1 MHIDIFRAFNH
12 ILATRSIGNRVLEIG
27 AMPNPTSL
35 LNLPALSQVP
45 ELLGINMEE
54 QGHYQNQNPKAQ
66 AHNAFDIIKGNAN
79 HMDCFPDSS
88 FDTVLCNSVIEHDKY
103 FWLTLNEIHRV
114 AKPNALV
121 VIGAPGYDEAKN
133 IRLQTKED
141 KLRYHLN
148 FGSRHWLNK
157 FGNLG
162 QKIFPGTLT
171 VPIHNCPGD
180 YYRFSPQA
188 FREVIFRQMDRV
200 EVFSIKVPPRIIG
213 IGYVN
218 KPESKV

>member
-1 MHIDIFRAFNH
+1 MR
-12 ILATRSIGNRVLEIG
+12 
-27 AMPNPTSL
+27 
-35 LNLPALSQVP
+35 
-45 ELLGINMEE
+45 
-54 QGHYQNQNPKAQ
+54 
-66 AHNAFDIIKGNAN
+66 
-79 HMDCFPDSS
+79 
-88 FDTVLCNSVIEHDKY
+88 
-103 FWLTLNEIHRV
+103 
-114 AKPNALV
+114 PNALV

-141 KLRYHLN
+141 KLRYRIN